1 VRQLRSNQRMFL
13 NAWMET
19 ELDEIRPGE
28 SGEVAMLETLN
39 LFSFSRTSGV
49 AGPLVMR
56 GENPPSEAGYRFV
69 SPICF
74 AR

>member
-1 VRQLRSNQRMFL
+1 M
-13 NAWMET
+13 
-19 ELDEIRPGE
+19 
-28 SGEVAMLETLN
+28 AMLETLN